1 MENPARTDPPRR
13 RTLTHPKQ
21 NKIDPLG
28 QNKIDPCQTS
38 RLAGVLRISLQSVS
52 SGEANLNNKNMSI
65 KIKNILR
72 CYAIGTGIREM
83 SVMFHLSRN
92 TVRSYVRKFQDS
104 GIKQDVLL
112 GMSESHL
119 QEMFGSGGE
128 RNREPSTRM
137 VELEALLP
145 DYAARLNS
153 DKHLTKKLLYE
164 EYRREHPDGFKDS
177 CFKLYL
183 RQYMT
188 RTKAVGHVDHH
199 AGDQMYVDYAGDKLE
214 VTDVVTGEVKS
225 VEVFVAILPC
235 SHYTY
240 CEASWSQ
247 KKEDF
252 IVSCENAL
260 HFFGGVPLAIVPD
273 NLKSAVTRHGRH
285 ESVINEDFA
294 AFAEH
299 YDMAVYPTRVR
310 HPKDKALVENAVKLM
325 YRTVYKDIEGL
336 VFHDLKTLNDAI
348 LVSLDKYNAM
358 RMAGRDYSR
367 VEHFSKSEKDYLRP
381 LPSTLFCMKERKS
394 VTVQKNGYITL
405 MKHHYSVPVE
415 YIGKRVEVVYDSN
428 ALEIYH
434 NMRLITTHLRDDTP
448 FEYTQ
453 KDTHGLPGRHG
464 SYENDLQD
472 IYHRAG
478 EIDNILLDYLKEVER
493 EKKYPPLAFIACRGI
508 MSLEKKYGQGRL
520 VAACACAH
528 EKRAYGYGELKNI
541 LENGDDADFMP
552 GMEDNGGTS
561 EVLMPRVVN
570 HQNIRGK
577 EYFSKKQ
584 NEDTNQ

>member
-1 MENPARTDPPRR
+1 
-13 RTLTHPKQ
+13 
-21 NKIDPLG
+21 
-28 QNKIDPCQTS
+28 
-38 RLAGVLRISLQSVS
+38 
-52 SGEANLNNKNMSI
+52 MSI

-72 CYAIGTGIREM
+72 CYAIGTGIREI

-92 TVRSYVRKFQDS
+92 TVRSYVRKFQNC
-104 GIKQDVLL
+104 GLTQDVLL

-119 QEMFGSGGE
+119 QDMFGSGGG
-128 RNREPSTRM
+128 RNREPSARM

-145 DYAARLNS
+145 DYAARLNA
-153 DKHLTKKLLYE
+153 DKHLTKKQLYE
-164 EYRREHPDGFKDS
+164 EYKCEHPDGFKDS

-188 RTKAVGHVDHH
+188 RTKAVGHVEHH

-214 VTDVVTGEVKS
+214 IVDAMSGEVKS

-247 KKEDF
+247 RKADF

-260 HFFGGVPLAIVPD
+260 RFFGGAPLAIVPD
-273 NLKSAVTRHGRH
+273 NLKSAVTKHGRH
-285 ESVINEDFA
+285 ESVINDDFA

-310 HPKDKALVENAVKLM
+310 RPKDKALVENAVKLM
-325 YRTVYKDIEGL
+325 YRTVYKDIEGM
-336 VFHDLKTLNDAI
+336 VFNDLKSLNDAI

-358 RMAGRDYSR
+358 KMAGRDYSR
-367 VEHFSKSEKDYLRP
+367 EEHFSKSEKDYLRP
-381 LPSTLFCMKERKS
+381 LPNARFCMKERKS

-405 MKHHYSVPVE
+405 MKHHYSMPVE

-434 NMRLITTHLRDDTP
+434 NMRLVTTHLRDDTP

-464 SYENDLQD
+464 SYESDLQD
-472 IYHRAG
+472 IYLRAG
-478 EIDNILLDYLKEVER
+478 EIDNLLLDYLKEVER
-493 EKKYPPLAFIACRGI
+493 EKKYPPLAFLACRGI
-508 MSLEKKYGQGRL
+508 MSLEKKYGQARL
-520 VAACACAH
+520 VAACACGL
-528 EKRAYGYGELKNI
+528 EKRAYGYGEVKDI
-541 LENGDDADFMP
+541 LDNGEDADYMP
-552 GMEDNGGTS
+552 GMDNNDEPTALS
-561 EVLMPRVVN
+561 NARVVS

-577 EYFSKKQ
+577 DYFSKKQ
-584 NEDTNQ
+584 NDNTEN